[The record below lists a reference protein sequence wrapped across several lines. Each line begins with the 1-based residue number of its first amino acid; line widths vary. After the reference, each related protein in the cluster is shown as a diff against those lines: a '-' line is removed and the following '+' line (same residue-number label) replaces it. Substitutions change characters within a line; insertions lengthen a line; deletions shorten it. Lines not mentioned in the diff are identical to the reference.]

1 MKGSDF
7 MKIYISAM
15 AKEPSR
21 GVFWII
27 DDELYSFPFVE
38 DDTIGIAKSGLTYNH
53 KKLWSDIKP
62 KGCNKPYNYYPRG
75 RVDFTN
81 KGKPIIYMNPNI
93 DKSMIPDIK
102 AMFGLRSDPV
112 VRYDNS
118 EHYKCYLDDGWKAD

>member
-1 MKGSDF
+1 

-93 DKSMIPDIK
+93 DESMIPDIK
-102 AMFGLRSDPV
+102 DMFGLRSDPV